1 MSKRNV
7 HIIGTGT
14 IGEPLIG
21 LFSAFRKEWDID
33 EVSFHK
39 RTPLVDER
47 AKVESMVRRGAKLVV
62 DTDAVAQFEA
72 LGHKITQTSDE
83 AIANASVV
91 IDCTPVGNKLK
102 PRYVEASGPKVFMAQ
117 GSEFGFG
124 QQYARGIND
133 AALNLDERFVQIVS
147 CNTHNICVMLKT
159 LGERLEGPQA
169 GTVGVDWARFL
180 CMRRATDISQ
190 ATDFIPAPEVGKHDD
205 ARFGTH
211 HARDAWHLFKTI
223 NEDLDLFSSAVK
235 LPTQYMHIL
244 QFTIALSEPTTQ
256 AALVARLAENPRV
269 ALTEKRSSAL
279 VFSFGRDH
287 GFYGRILNETVI
299 PPKCMHVSEDGRTV
313 TGFCFTPQD
322 GNSLLSSMAC
332 ALWYLDG
339 EDPRDRLKD
348 TLTPYMFSE
357 I

>member
-1 MSKRNV
+1 MSKRIV
-7 HIIGTGT
+7 HIVGTGT

-21 LFSAFRKEWDID
+21 LFSAFQKAWEID
-33 EVSFHK
+33 EITFHK
-39 RTPLVDER
+39 RTPVTDER
-47 AKVESMVRRGAKLVV
+47 AKINSMVRRGAKLVV
-62 DTDAVAQFEA
+62 DSDKVADFEA
-72 LGHKITQTSDE
+72 IGHSISYTAEE
-83 AIANASVV
+83 AIARAAVV

-102 PRYVEASGPKVFMAQ
+102 PNYLGIDGPKVYMAQ

-159 LGERLEGPQA
+159 LAEQA
-169 GTVGVDWARFL
+169 NGDIGVESARFL

-190 ATDFIPAPEVGKHDD
+190 ADDFIPAPEVGKHDD

-211 HARDAWHLFKTI
+211 HARDAWHVFKTLGQ
-223 NEDLDLFSSAVK
+223 DLNLFSSAVK

-244 QFTIALSEPTTQ
+244 QFSMTLAQPSSKAEI
-256 AALVARLAENPRV
+256 VGRLRENPRV
-269 ALTEKRSSAL
+269 ALTEKRSSAT

-287 GFYGRILNETVI
+287 GFYGRILNETVV
-299 PPKCMHVSEDGRTV
+299 PPACLHVSEDGRQV

-332 ALWYLDG
+332 SLWYLDG
-339 EDPRDRLKD
+339 EDPRPRLQD